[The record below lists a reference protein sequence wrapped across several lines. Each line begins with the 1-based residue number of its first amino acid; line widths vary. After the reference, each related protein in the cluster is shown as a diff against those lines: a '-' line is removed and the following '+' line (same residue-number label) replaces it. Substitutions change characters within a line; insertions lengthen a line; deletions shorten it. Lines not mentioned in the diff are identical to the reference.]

1 MKKTVA
7 LLSAALFFS
16 SFALAQNNKEQDHTA
31 SKSAKE
37 QIQTKIEKP
46 SRDFVILALT
56 YDNWAQA
63 PGDVKITGFG
73 RGFSGYL
80 CYDFPI
86 SNSHFSFAAGLG
98 ISSSNI
104 YFDQQTAVMNTAS
117 SKITFQDVDTASAK
131 YFKRSKL
138 NTTYLE
144 APFELR
150 YFANKDNR
158 NRGFKMAIGMHVGT
172 LLGAHS
178 KTRHSGPGISDII
191 TEKVGTKRYVQGWR
205 FVPVLRIGW
214 GNFSVYGTY
223 SISSLFNDGAGPQ
236 VYPYSIGIS
245 ISGL

>member
-7 LLSAALFFS
+7 LFAVALCFS
-16 SFALAQNNKEQDHTA
+16 TFAVAQNNKEQEKTA
-31 SKSAKE
+31 AKSAKE
-37 QIQTKIEKP
+37 QVKTKIEKP
-46 SRDFVILALT
+46 SRDFVVLALT
-56 YDNWAQA
+56 YDNWANA
-63 PGDVKITGFG
+63 PEDVKITGFG

-104 YFDQQTAVMNTAS
+104 YFDKQVAVMNTAS
-117 SKITFQDVDTASAK
+117 SKIVFQDIDTSMAS
-131 YFKRSKL
+131 YYKRSKL

-150 YFANKDNR
+150 FFANKENR
-158 NRGFKMAIGMHVGT
+158 NRGFKMALGMHVGM
-172 LLGAHS
+172 LVGAHS
-178 KTRHSGPGISDII
+178 KTRHSGPGISSLI
-191 TEKVGTKRYVQGWR
+191 TEKVNTKRYVQTWR
-205 FVPVLRIGW
+205 FVPVVRIGW

-223 SISSLFNDGAGPQ
+223 SISSLFNDGAGPV